1 MAAPEQCFIGIDVA
15 KDWLDVATHPA
26 GETWRVPH
34 TREAVAALVLRL
46 LALDPALITL
56 EASGGYEALAT
67 ALLGEAGLPVAVV
80 NPRPVRDFARSQG
93 ILAKTDRLD
102 ALVIARYGQ
111 VAAVTPQ
118 PPTAEGDRDL
128 AALTA
133 RRRQVVQMRT
143 AELQRRHMARSV
155 IVTRIERMVAVLNA
169 ELADLDREITRRV
182 GQSPHWQQREQLLR
196 TVPGVGPILS
206 LTLLAD
212 LPELGALDKKAIAAL
227 VGLAPLAHDS
237 GRRHGPR
244 SCWGGRA
251 HVRTALSMPTVAA
264 LRANPVIR
272 AFYDRLVA
280 QGKPKKVAL
289 VACMHKLLTILNA
302 IVRHQT
308 PWNPH
313 PLAIHNSC

>member
-15 KDWLDVATHPA
+15 KDWLDVATHPS

-102 ALVIARYGQ
+102 ARVIARYGQ
-111 VAAVTPQ
+111 VAEVTPQ

-143 AELQRRHMARSV
+143 AELQSRHMARSV
-155 IVTRIERMVAVLNA
+155 VLTRIERMVAVLNA

-227 VGLAPLAHDS
+227 VGLARPCAHRPLHAHRRGIARQS
-237 GRRHGPR
+237 GHQGLLRPAGSPGQTQEGRTRRLHAQAPHHPQR
-244 SCWGGRA
+244 HRPPPDP
-251 HVRTALSMPTVAA
+251 LEPT
-264 LRANPVIR
+264 P
-272 AFYDRLVA
+272 
-280 QGKPKKVAL
+280 P
-289 VACMHKLLTILNA
+289 C
-302 IVRHQT
+302 
-308 PWNPH
+308 H
-313 PLAIHNSC
+313 P

>member
-1 MAAPEQCFIGIDVA
+1 MAAPERCFIGIDVA
-15 KDWLDVATHPA
+15 KDWLDVATHPS

-118 PPTAEGDRDL
+118 PPTAL
-128 AALTA
+128 Y
-133 RRRQVVQMRT
+133 
-143 AELQRRHMARSV
+143 
-155 IVTRIERMVAVLNA
+155 
-169 ELADLDREITRRV
+169 
-182 GQSPHWQQREQLLR
+182 
-196 TVPGVGPILS
+196 
-206 LTLLAD
+206 
-212 LPELGALDKKAIAAL
+212 
-227 VGLAPLAHDS
+227 
-237 GRRHGPR
+237 
-244 SCWGGRA
+244 
-251 HVRTALSMPTVAA
+251 MPTLAA
-264 LRANPVIR
+264 LRANPVIK

>member
-1 MAAPEQCFIGIDVA
+1 MAAPERCFIGIDVA
-15 KDWLDVATHPA
+15 KDWLDVAIHPS

-111 VAAVTPQ
+111 VAEVTPQ

-155 IVTRIERMVAVLNA
+155 VVTRIERMVAVLNA

-182 GQSPHWQQREQLLR
+182 GQSPH
-196 TVPGVGPILS
+196 
-206 LTLLAD
+206 
-212 LPELGALDKKAIAAL
+212 
-227 VGLAPLAHDS
+227 
-237 GRRHGPR
+237 
-244 SCWGGRA
+244 
-251 HVRTALSMPTVAA
+251 
-264 LRANPVIR
+264 
-272 AFYDRLVA
+272 
-280 QGKPKKVAL
+280 
-289 VACMHKLLTILNA
+289 
-302 IVRHQT
+302 
-308 PWNPH
+308 
-313 PLAIHNSC
+313 

>member
-1 MAAPEQCFIGIDVA
+1 M
-15 KDWLDVATHPA
+15 
-26 GETWRVPH
+26 
-34 TREAVAALVLRL
+34 
-46 LALDPALITL
+46 
-56 EASGGYEALAT
+56 
-67 ALLGEAGLPVAVV
+67 PVAVV

-102 ALVIARYGQ
+102 ARVIARYGQ
-111 VAAVTPQ
+111 VAEVTPQ

-155 IVTRIERMVAVLNA
+155 VVTRIERMVAVLNA

-244 SCWGGRA
+244 SCWGRRA
-251 HVRTALSMPTVAA
+251 HVRTALSMPTLAA

-272 AFYDRLVA
+272 AFSDRLVA

>member
-1 MAAPEQCFIGIDVA
+1 MTAPQQCFICIDVA
-15 KDWLDVATHPA
+15 KDWLDVATHPS
-26 GETWRVPH
+26 GETWRVAH
-34 TREAVAALVLRL
+34 TREALAALVLRL
-46 LALDPALITL
+46 LALEPALITL

-102 ALVIARYGQ
+102 ARVIARYGQ
-111 VAAVTPQ
+111 VAEVTPQ
-118 PPTAEGDRDL
+118 PPTAAEDRDL

-143 AELQRRHMARSV
+143 AELQRRHLARSIV
-155 IVTRIERMVAVLNA
+155 VTRIERMVAVLNA
-169 ELADLDREITRRV
+169 KLADLDREITRRV

-196 TVPGVGPILS
+196 TVPGVGPTLS

-212 LPELGALDKKAIAAL
+212 LPELGTLDKKAIAAL

-251 HVRTALSMPTVAA
+251 HVRTALYMPTVAA

-272 AFYDRLVA
+272 AFYNRLVA

-308 PWNPH
+308 PWNPQ
-313 PLAIHNSC
+313 PLAIQNSC

>member
-1 MAAPEQCFIGIDVA
+1 
-15 KDWLDVATHPA
+15 
-26 GETWRVPH
+26 
-34 TREAVAALVLRL
+34 
-46 LALDPALITL
+46 
-56 EASGGYEALAT
+56 
-67 ALLGEAGLPVAVV
+67 
-80 NPRPVRDFARSQG
+80 
-93 ILAKTDRLD
+93 
-102 ALVIARYGQ
+102 
-111 VAAVTPQ
+111 
-118 PPTAEGDRDL
+118 
-128 AALTA
+128 
-133 RRRQVVQMRT
+133 MRT
-143 AELQRRHMARSV
+143 AELQRPHGPLR
-155 IVTRIERMVAVLNA
+155 VTRIERMVAVLNA

-212 LPELGALDKKAIAAL
+212 LPEALDKKAIAAL
-227 VGLAPLAHDS
+227 VGLAPRPHS

-251 HVRTALSMPTVAA
+251 HVRTALYMPTVAA

>member
-1 MAAPEQCFIGIDVA
+1 M
-15 KDWLDVATHPA
+15 
-26 GETWRVPH
+26 
-34 TREAVAALVLRL
+34 
-46 LALDPALITL
+46 
-56 EASGGYEALAT
+56 
-67 ALLGEAGLPVAVV
+67 
-80 NPRPVRDFARSQG
+80 
-93 ILAKTDRLD
+93 
-102 ALVIARYGQ
+102 
-111 VAAVTPQ
+111 
-118 PPTAEGDRDL
+118 
-128 AALTA
+128 
-133 RRRQVVQMRT
+133 
-143 AELQRRHMARSV
+143 
-155 IVTRIERMVAVLNA
+155 
-169 ELADLDREITRRV
+169 
-182 GQSPHWQQREQLLR
+182 
-196 TVPGVGPILS
+196 
-206 LTLLAD
+206 AD

-251 HVRTALSMPTVAA
+251 HVRTALYMPTVAA